1 MHHAVQ
7 TKKDP
12 VYMWKALR
20 LATRESLTGV
30 AQALEP
36 LAKTKKRKAIDLED
50 IVHRLLPVR
59 CCLLKPLGHCL
70 QPFSCPYAGRD

>member
-1 MHHAVQ
+1 MHPAVQ

-50 IVHRLLPVR
+50 IVHKLLPVR
-59 CCLLKPLGHCL
+59 HSWSNL
-70 QPFSCPYAGRD
+70 QDIACSLYLMSIP